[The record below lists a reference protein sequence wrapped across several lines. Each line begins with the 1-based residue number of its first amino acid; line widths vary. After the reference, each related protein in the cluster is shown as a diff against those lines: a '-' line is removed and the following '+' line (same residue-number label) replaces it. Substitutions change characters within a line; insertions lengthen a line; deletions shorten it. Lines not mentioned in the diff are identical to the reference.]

1 MQSDTVN
8 IEKIAF
14 FLDAMVQKG
23 YLKKEERSVLQE
35 RKFVTFLKT
44 DLGRRMQQA
53 AQNSSLKREQPFMLG
68 LRAKDVYPNSQ
79 SQEMVMVQ
87 GIIDAF
93 FQEGEE
99 LVLVDYKTDFV
110 QKGQEKVLAERYRTQ
125 LDYYAKALEKLSGRR
140 VKEKIIYSF
149 ALGKEISLTEGD

>member
-1 MQSDTVN
+1 
-8 IEKIAF
+8 
-14 FLDAMVQKG
+14 
-23 YLKKEERSVLQE
+23 
-35 RKFVTFLKT
+35 
-44 DLGRRMQQA
+44 
-53 AQNSSLKREQPFMLG
+53 MLG